1 MKRNIKILLPIL
13 LFIGYTGICLLTPDN
28 DSHIDILV
36 PELKQATLDGMNK
49 KLAQFDQG
57 PVEYQQV
64 ANLVDSFSELV
75 MERITYKNYMFFS
88 LGMTQKGIPVTVGAM
103 GKVHFVATKEAR
115 EAYEKIVGDSYSVF

>member
-13 LFIGYTGICLLTPDN
+13 LFMVYTGLCLLTPGN
-28 DSHIDILV
+28 DSHVKVLV

-64 ANLVDSFSELV
+64 SNLVDSFSDLV

-88 LGMTQKGIPVTVGAM
+88 LGITHKGIPVTIGAM
-103 GKVHFVATKEAR
+103 GTVHFVATKEAR
-115 EAYEKIVGDSYSVF
+115 ETYEKIVGDSYSVF